1 MTIISRGRR
10 LLCLALLAALLPSAA
25 TAAASA
31 RELRVAT
38 LLTAPAASSGES
50 SEVSATA
57 EMNDALTRE
66 LCRRLMARCSLHPQP
81 FAEII
86 PAVEAGRYQL
96 GVGNVIRSPEREARV
111 LFSHPLWRASSRL
124 VGTPAAIRRH
134 RPADGGELRVHA
146 LRGARVAVVRGSQQ
160 HRFLARQAPAQRL
173 TLAETPT
180 LAEALR
186 ALLDGRADF
195 ALMPVRG
202 AYFLLAQQAPDSVAF
217 AGPALTEEGLGG
229 TVHLILPKTEEALLH
244 EVDRA
249 LDAMRGD
256 GSFQRIV
263 RRYMPFLAD

>member
-1 MTIISRGRR
+1 MTRLVRARR
-10 LLCLALLAALLPSAA
+10 LICLGLLAALLP
-25 TAAASA
+25 TAAAQAAS

-38 LLTAPAASSGES
+38 LLTAAADNPADSGEGG
-50 SEVSATA
+50 AIA
-57 EMNDALTRE
+57 ELNEALTRE

-86 PAVEAGRYQL
+86 PGVEAGRYQL

-111 LFSHPLWRASSRL
+111 LFSRTLWRASSRL
-124 VGTPAAIRRH
+124 VGTPAAIRQH
-134 RPADGGELRVHA
+134 RPAGGEIRVQA
-146 LRGARVAVVRGSQQ
+146 LHGVRIAAVRGSQQ
-160 HRFLARQAPAQRL
+160 HQFVARHAATRQLVL
-173 TLAETPT
+173 TETAT
-180 LAEALR
+180 LGEALH

-202 AYFLLAQQAPDSVAF
+202 AYFLLAQQPPGSVEF
-217 AGPALTEEGLGG
+217 TGPPLTEEGLGG
-229 TVHLILPKTEEALLH
+229 TVHLILPKAEGTLQR

-256 GSFQRIV
+256 GTFQRIV